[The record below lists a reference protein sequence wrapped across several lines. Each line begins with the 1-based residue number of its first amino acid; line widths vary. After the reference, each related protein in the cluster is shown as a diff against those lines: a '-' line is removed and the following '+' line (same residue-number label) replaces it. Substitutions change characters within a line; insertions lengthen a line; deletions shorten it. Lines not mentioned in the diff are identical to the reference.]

1 MAGFFASIT
10 SLLNSDESKK
20 EDPLVLEIKKGIYE
34 MNRGEN
40 EKAEVILHAA
50 LKMAKDLANEK
61 AQDYI
66 YVILGD
72 NALELRDFEK
82 AEKLYKEVIR
92 RLLSNGRAKEDDES
106 IVELSLQLASIYAEA
121 REFEKAEEGFSFCKR
136 HQVKRVSK
144 IDIDNRE
151 ALTEETVNSLA
162 LYGMILDWYSKF
174 QILTKQHNK
183 ALETLKEAYKY
194 CVAVKGE
201 KDEHSAT
208 ILSDMAVA
216 AELCGRIEDAIEYL
230 KKAIEIAIDT
240 ESINL
245 STFYYNLGMCYL
257 RLRDPPSAGY
267 CCRAA
272 LKYSVNPD
280 DPVHVRAKKCIRRAQ
295 EMKEVKGVE

>member
-1 MAGFFASIT
+1 
-10 SLLNSDESKK
+10 
-20 EDPLVLEIKKGIYE
+20 

-50 LKMAKDLANEK
+50 LKMAKDLKNEK

-72 NALELRDFEK
+72 NALEVRDFEK

-92 RLLSNGRAKEDDES
+92 RLLANGRAKEDDES
-106 IVELSLQLASIYAEA
+106 IIELSLQLASIYAEA
-121 REFEKAEEGFSFCKR
+121 RESEKAEEGFSFCVR
-136 HQVKRVSK
+136 HQGKRVST
-144 IDIDNRE
+144 IDISNRE
-151 ALTEETVNSLA
+151 ALGEEALNSLA

-174 QILTKQHNK
+174 QILTKQHKK
-183 ALETLKEAYKY
+183 ALDTLKEAHKF

-201 KDEHSAT
+201 KDEHTAT

-216 AELCGRIEDAIEYL
+216 AELCGRIEDAIDYL

-240 ESINL
+240 DSINL

-257 RLRDPPSAGY
+257 RLRDPASATY
-267 CCRAA
+267 CCKTAS
-272 LKYSVNPD
+272 KYAVNSD
-280 DPVHVRAKKCIRRAQ
+280 DPVHARAKKCVRRAQ
-295 EMKEVKGVE
+295 ELKQVE